1 MASNNLKVNISN
13 EKYNAIKNLPEGVQE
28 AELTKAVIEAA
39 RRAGYEKADLLKET
53 TTFGY
58 RIDAQSGRIEKSSK
72 KSTVIDSMVSDIKK
86 LKEKEVAEE
95 EKQKEQEDSKDEN
108 EKDENEESQEQ
119 EKTQNNAQVN
129 KDKRGFSVS
138 FSQEEVDEIL
148 SKSEED
154 AKSCIHNKIE
164 QSAKAQ
170 SFDVSKLENSKKD
183 TLSIGDAATK
193 QSRQSKTNNMNLLKA
208 LTEVIYAGLKGMTL
222 DEQADAV
229 EQANDNTIPE
239 KNETERAI
247 DSMVAPQADNKLSE
261 HDAQNQRVLGNNP
274 N

>member
-13 EKYNAIKNLPEGVQE
+13 EKYNAIKNLPE
-28 AELTKAVIEAA
+28 AEQKTTLTKSVIEAA
-39 RRAGYEKADLLKET
+39 RRAGYEKTDLLKET
-53 TTFGY
+53 TIFGY
-58 RIDAQSGRIEKSSK
+58 RIDAQSGRIEKSST

-108 EKDENEESQEQ
+108 EKDENEESQEK
-119 EKTQNNAQVN
+119 EKPQNNAQVN

-148 SKSEED
+148 SKSEKD
-154 AKSCIHNKIE
+154 AKECIRGKIK
-164 QSAKAQ
+164 QSAKEQ
-170 SFDVSKLENSKKD
+170 SFDESKLENGKKD
-183 TLSIGDAATK
+183 SLSIEDSATK
-193 QSRQSKTNNMNLLKA
+193 QSRQSKTNNMNLLEA

-222 DEQADAV
+222 DEQVEAV

-239 KNETERAI
+239 KNETENAI
-247 DSMVAPQADNKLSE
+247 DGMVTPQADNEHSE
-261 HDAQNQRVLGNNP
+261 YDAQNQRVLGNNP